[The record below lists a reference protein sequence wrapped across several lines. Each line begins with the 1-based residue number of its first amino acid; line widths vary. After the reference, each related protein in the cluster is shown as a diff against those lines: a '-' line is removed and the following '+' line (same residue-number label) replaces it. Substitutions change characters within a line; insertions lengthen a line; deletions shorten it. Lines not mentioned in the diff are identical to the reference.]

1 MTEPLP
7 PLLGVYQHVHRDEGP
22 RYTDSIEIG
31 TPGRGG
37 VIKVFG
43 NLDDPEAFE
52 RRIREAF
59 RLREIAQTLQERQQ
73 QGGATA

>member
-1 MTEPLP
+1 MTDTP
-7 PLLGVYQHVHRDEGP
+7 PILGIYQHVHRDEGP
-22 RYTDSIEIG
+22 RYTDSIELG

-37 VIKVFG
+37 VVKVFG

-59 RLREIAQTLQERQQ
+59 RLREIARDLADRQQ
-73 QGGATA
+73 AGATA